1 MSISKRLALYDE
13 LDRRLSEVLPD
24 QYTIPDIDGIP
35 HGCRELGAATD
46 RMKQLWTVWARLEE
60 EKCLGESEL
69 LKRAA
74 HVAISFEIGKHFNCW
89 RARIGI
95 NSSWRVYAVTSN

>member
-60 EKCLGESEL
+60 EKGGFFFLASLQIKTGSG
-69 LKRAA
+69 RT
-74 HVAISFEIGKHFNCW
+74 F
-89 RARIGI
+89 
-95 NSSWRVYAVTSN
+95 